1 MAMTGILAKLENA
14 VTSEEQDSVLR
25 SFVTTLVNSTDDYD
39 NVEVLLQQL
48 IGLAS
53 GSNFDYKTLYDNE
66 KHIANKL
73 CNGICPPTQLVVVRA
88 SSTAHMRVDHDTRGS
103 KHARRHRW
111 QLLWPIPSELTRLTL
126 TSPAC

>member
-1 MAMTGILAKLENA
+1 MTGILAKLENA

-53 GSNFDYKTLYDNE
+53 GSNFDYKTL
-66 KHIANKL
+66 
-73 CNGICPPTQLVVVRA
+73 
-88 SSTAHMRVDHDTRGS
+88 
-103 KHARRHRW
+103 
-111 QLLWPIPSELTRLTL
+111 
-126 TSPAC
+126 